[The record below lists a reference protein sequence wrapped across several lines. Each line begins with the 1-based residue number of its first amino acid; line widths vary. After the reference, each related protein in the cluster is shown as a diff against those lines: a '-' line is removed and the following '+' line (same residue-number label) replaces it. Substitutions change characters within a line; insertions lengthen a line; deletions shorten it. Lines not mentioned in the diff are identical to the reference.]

1 MSTIR
6 QRNMFGDPREQIPM
20 YSYETL
26 DGLLEVPF
34 VKRRK
39 ESSTFL
45 KFSMARNQRTTRQY
59 LLMFE
64 ETNGKFWV
72 VGYCSDDIP
81 ELPEWNHEECR
92 ERERLYN
99 ETSN

>member
-1 MSTIR
+1 
-6 QRNMFGDPREQIPM
+6 MFADPRGEVPIH
-20 YSYETL
+20 SYENL
-26 DGLLEVPF
+26 NELMEIPF

-45 KFSMARNQRTTRQY
+45 KFSMERGRAY

-81 ELPEWNHEECR
+81 ELPEWNHAECR

>member
-6 QRNMFGDPREQIPM
+6 QRNMFADSRDQIPIH
-20 YSYETL
+20 SYETL
-26 DGLLEVPF
+26 DELLEVPF

-45 KFSMARNQRTTRQY
+45 KFSMSRREGTHQY

>member
-1 MSTIR
+1 
-6 QRNMFGDPREQIPM
+6 MFADPRDEVPIH
-20 YSYETL
+20 SYENL
-26 DGLLEVPF
+26 NELMEIPF

-45 KFSMARNQRTTRQY
+45 KFSMERGRTY